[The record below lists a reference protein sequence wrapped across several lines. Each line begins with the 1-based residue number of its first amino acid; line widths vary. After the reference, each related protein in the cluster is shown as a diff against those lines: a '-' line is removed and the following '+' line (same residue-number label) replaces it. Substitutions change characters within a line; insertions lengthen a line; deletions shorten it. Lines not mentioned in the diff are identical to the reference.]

1 MLVIIL
7 TLSNQHG
14 RLLKNPDII
23 SRGFIYIK
31 EHGEILDEIRARLRG
46 IVQRIPSDK
55 EVDPDYVKTL
65 IRDQVGQFLYNKTKR
80 RPMILP
86 VVIRV

>member
-7 TLSNQHG
+7 TVSGQHG

-23 SRGFIYIK
+23 SRGFIFIK
-31 EHGEILDEIRARLRG
+31 EHGEILEEIRTKLRSIVTRLPG
-46 IVQRIPSDK
+46 DK

-65 IRDQVGQFLYNKTKR
+65 VRDQIAQFLYNKTKR

-86 VVIRV
+86 VVIRI